1 VTIGETDTTIEDGRD
16 VPRRPEGGVA
26 RLARH
31 LAARRVHDQALGCTV
46 RAADLTE
53 IELLAARHG
62 YVLHV
67 SAVEEPGSLWV
78 VFRPR

>member
-1 VTIGETDTTIEDGRD
+1 VTIDETDTRIGAGREMRRRSED
-16 VPRRPEGGVA
+16 GVA

-31 LAARRVHDQALGCTV
+31 LAARPVHDRALGCTV
-46 RAADLTE
+46 RAADLAE

-62 YVLHV
+62 YLLHV
-67 SAVEEPGSLWV
+67 SAVEEPGSRWV